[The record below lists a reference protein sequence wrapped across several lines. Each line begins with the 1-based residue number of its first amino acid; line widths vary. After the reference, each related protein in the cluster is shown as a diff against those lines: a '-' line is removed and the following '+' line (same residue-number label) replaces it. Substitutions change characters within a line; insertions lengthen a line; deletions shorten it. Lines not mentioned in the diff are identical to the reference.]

1 MSVSISRTQF
11 EYIEAAFRLVREP
24 SEFHSA
30 SRNSPIDIPPT
41 QRYCCV
47 VSIPG
52 FQPDGLLPPG
62 VHLATWTEI
71 AVRFGNSPY
80 RQGILSGLLD
90 AARLLAKARCTRL
103 YIDGSFVTDK
113 VFPGDFDACW
123 DANGVDLV
131 LLDPVF
137 LDFSTVEQHKKP
149 GFEGNCLSPAQQQ
162 TRPEPHS

>member
-1 MSVSISRTQF
+1 M
-11 EYIEAAFRLVREP
+11 P
-24 SEFHSA
+24 
-30 SRNSPIDIPPT
+30 
-41 QRYCCV
+41 
-47 VSIPG
+47 IPG

-71 AVRFGNSPY
+71 AVRFGKSPY

-90 AARLLAKARCTRL
+90 AARLLAKAKCTRL

-123 DANGVDLV
+123 DANGVDVV

-137 LDFSTVEQHKKP
+137 LDFSNRRAAQKARFRGELFISSTTADTT
-149 GFEGNCLSPAQQQ
+149 GTTFLSFFQIDKNAGGPKGIVALDLGGL
-162 TRPEPHS
+162 PS